1 MGVQAIR
8 AGYESAVEFFGGIPE
23 LAAALDV
30 TRQAIYL
37 WDGIVPKSRVFEI
50 ELLTDGKLRRHQL
63 RPDLYPQETEV
74 DLAIFGGR

>member
-1 MGVQAIR
+1 MLTIPHMSAKATRG
-8 AGYESAVEFFGGIPE
+8 GYESAVEFFGGIPE

-37 WDGIVPKSRVFEI
+37 WGGVVPKSRVFEI

-63 RPDLYPQETEV
+63 RPDLYPEGE
-74 DLAIFGGR
+74 AA